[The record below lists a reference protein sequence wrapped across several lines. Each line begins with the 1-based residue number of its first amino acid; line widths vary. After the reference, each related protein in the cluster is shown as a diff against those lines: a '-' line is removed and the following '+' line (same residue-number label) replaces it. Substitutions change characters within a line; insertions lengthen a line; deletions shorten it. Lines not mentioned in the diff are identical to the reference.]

1 MKLEGKRIGFVM
13 TGSFCTF
20 RKTIEQLQ
28 KIVDK
33 KAEIIP
39 VMSYNAY
46 NLDTKFGKAKDFIN
60 EIQKITRKRN
70 NSYNPKC
77 RTNRPKTNDRHNDNS
92 TSNWEYNS
100 QTCK

>member
-1 MKLEGKRIGFVM
+1 MKLEEKRIGFVM

-28 KIVDK
+28 KIIDE

-46 NLDTKFGKAKDFIN
+46 NLDTKFGKAKDFID
-60 EIQKITRKRN
+60 EIERMTRQTN
-70 NSYNPKC
+70 NSYHSRGRANW
-77 RTNRPKTNDRHNDNS
+77 TKTNDRHNDNCP
-92 TSNWEYNS
+92 SNRKHNGK
-100 QTCK
+100 TCK

>member
-1 MKLEGKRIGFVM
+1 MKKGDIYSMKLKGKKIGFVI

-28 KIVDK
+28 KIINE

-46 NLDTKFGKAKDFIN
+46 NFDTKFGKAKDFIN
-60 EIQKITRKRN
+60 EIQKITRKRDYTH
-70 NSYNPKC
+70 NS
-77 RTNRPKTNDRHNDNS
+77 
-92 TSNWEYNS
+92 
-100 QTCK
+100 